1 MTMKTKLLCLSL
13 LPASL
18 AAWAA
23 DEPAVNPRVV
33 AALEQM
39 GEHLR
44 SLPKFQVDAQLTLDV
59 VNESGQKIKTLGTS
73 QMTALGRTGLRVKLS
88 TDRQT
93 RVFFYNGRKFTQ
105 YSPRLK
111 FYTTVDAP
119 DNISD
124 MLHAVEKHYGLQVPM
139 EDLFQFGKD
148 SAQIKALT
156 AASYVG
162 PSTVNGKVCDQL
174 ALRRPGVD
182 WQVWVTRSGKPLPCQ
197 IVVTRTDKPAQPEYS
212 AVFRWNLNPKV
223 TPAAFTFQPGKG
235 DAEIA
240 FKKIAE

>member
-1 MTMKTKLLCLSL
+1 MTMKTKLLCLAV

-23 DEPAVNPRVV
+23 DEPAINPRVV

-93 RVFFYNGRKFTQ
+93 REFFYNGKKFTQ

-124 MLHAVEKHYGLQVPM
+124 MLHAVEIGRAHV
-139 EDLFQFGKD
+139 
-148 SAQIKALT
+148 
-156 AASYVG
+156 
-162 PSTVNGKVCDQL
+162 
-174 ALRRPGVD
+174 
-182 WQVWVTRSGKPLPCQ
+182 
-197 IVVTRTDKPAQPEYS
+197 
-212 AVFRWNLNPKV
+212 
-223 TPAAFTFQPGKG
+223 
-235 DAEIA
+235 
-240 FKKIAE
+240 

>member
-93 RVFFYNGRKFTQ
+93 REFFYNGRKFTQ
-105 YSPRLK
+105 YSP
-111 FYTTVDAP
+111 AP
-119 DNISD
+119 EV
-124 MLHAVEKHYGLQVPM
+124 LYH
-139 EDLFQFGKD
+139 
-148 SAQIKALT
+148 
-156 AASYVG
+156 
-162 PSTVNGKVCDQL
+162 
-174 ALRRPGVD
+174 RRRAG
-182 WQVWVTRSGKPLPCQ
+182 Q
-197 IVVTRTDKPAQPEYS
+197 
-212 AVFRWNLNPKV
+212 
-223 TPAAFTFQPGKG
+223 
-235 DAEIA
+235 
-240 FKKIAE
+240 

>member
-93 RVFFYNGRKFTQ
+93 REFFYNGRN
-105 YSPRLK
+105 SP
-111 FYTTVDAP
+111 
-119 DNISD
+119 N
-124 MLHAVEKHYGLQVPM
+124 
-139 EDLFQFGKD
+139 
-148 SAQIKALT
+148 
-156 AASYVG
+156 
-162 PSTVNGKVCDQL
+162 
-174 ALRRPGVD
+174 
-182 WQVWVTRSGKPLPCQ
+182 
-197 IVVTRTDKPAQPEYS
+197 
-212 AVFRWNLNPKV
+212 
-223 TPAAFTFQPGKG
+223 TPRA
-235 DAEIA
+235 
-240 FKKIAE
+240 